1 MEEAARQR
9 MWVLRTTPYKEYGQ
23 LVVLF
28 TEQFGKI
35 TAVVHGSRRAKS
47 PLKSL
52 LQPFNYISA
61 VLSSKHSE
69 LCTLKEVE
77 LNCSFPL
84 QQKELICAQYLNEI
98 LFYLLENNIPEPQIF
113 NSYLG
118 VLRQLAG
125 GAPDIEVLLRNFELE
140 LLDNIGY
147 GIDFISDYQGNRIR
161 ANVSYVYE
169 PDNGFIPVTFES
181 NSKYTFI
188 GADLASMSRRE
199 FGNRRVL
206 SAIKHICKKVINSR
220 IGNHKIYTRALF
232 AQYLAM
238 RR

>member
-1 MEEAARQR
+1 

-84 QQKELICAQYLNEI
+84 RQKELICAQYLNEI

-125 GAPDIEVLLRNFELE
+125 GAPDIEVLLRNF
-140 LLDNIGY
+140 D
-147 GIDFISDYQGNRIR
+147 ISDYQGNRIR